1 VIATSRLYGVLA
13 LLAAVGLY
21 AAFEPRF
28 AQPWLGVL
36 CVVILAAV
44 IDAIALMRLEF
55 SSATAEAE
63 DRRDDAIAPDDDG
76 DWKPALKLERR
87 VAGSLALGVQ
97 AEVKLT
103 LRNYAKRS
111 MTVSIWDRPPASVE
125 VEGLP
130 FEVEIPA
137 GRDVELQYWV
147 RPNERGAQTFDS
159 AHVRV
164 LGPLGLLRRQVAIG
178 DESVVRVLP
187 NFKAVSKFALMALAD
202 KVGQLGVRIL
212 RRRGQGLEFSHLREY
227 REGDLTRQIDWKATA
242 RRRKLISREYQ
253 DEKNQH
259 VVALIDCGSRMRAK
273 DGELSHFDHV
283 LNASLLLSHVALS
296 QGDSVA
302 VGTFGGRDVWV
313 PRQRGPRGMNVIL
326 EQIYDLKTTLEP
338 PDFLVAARR
347 LMARQKRR
355 ALVIVVTNLYD
366 EVSEDLLTAVALL
379 KRRHVVLVASLRE
392 DAIEALTEIPVE
404 RHSDA
409 LTVASAHEFNRG
421 RRVIHE
427 SLSSQGVITVDVV
440 PGELSVQLV
449 NRYLE
454 VKRSGLL

>member
-1 VIATSRLYGVLA
+1 VIASSRLYGILFLMAVLG
-13 LLAAVGLY
+13 VY
-21 AAFEPRF
+21 AGFNPTYL
-28 AQPWLGVL
+28 QPWLAALGL
-36 CVVILAAV
+36 ILLV
-44 IDAIALMRLEF
+44 TIIDAIALLRLEF
-55 SSATAEAE
+55 E
-63 DRRDDAIAPDDDG
+63 G
-76 DWKPALKLERR
+76 DPEREKRACLEVERH
-87 VAGSLALGVQ
+87 VAGSLALGVR
-97 AEVKLT
+97 ASVDLNLKNN
-103 LRNYAKRS
+103 RKRS
-111 MTVSIWDRPPASVE
+111 MKAQVWDRPPAKLE
-125 VEGLP
+125 AEGLP
-130 FEVEIPA
+130 FEVEIPP
-137 GRDVELQYWV
+137 GREVALTYWV
-147 RPNERGAQTFDS
+147 RPNERGAQTFEA
-159 AHVRV
+159 AHVRI
-164 LGPLGLLRRQVAIG
+164 LGPTGLLRRQVTLG
-178 DESVVRVLP
+178 GESVVRVLP
-187 NFKAVSKFALMALAD
+187 NFKAVSRYALMALAD
-202 KVGQLGVRIL
+202 KVGQLGVRMM

-227 REGDLTRQIDWKATA
+227 RDGDLTRQIDWKATA

-259 VVALIDCGSRMRAK
+259 VVALIDCGGRMRAK

-366 EVSEDLLTAVALL
+366 EVSEDLMAAVALL
-379 KRRHVVLVASLRE
+379 KRRHLVLVASLRE
-392 DAIEALTEIPVE
+392 DAIEALTELPVN

-409 LTVASAHEFNRG
+409 LTVASAHEFNRA
-421 RRVIHE
+421 RRVVHE
-427 SLSSQGVITVDVV
+427 SLTSQGVLTVDVV
-440 PGELSVQLV
+440 PDELSVQLV

-454 VKRSGLL
+454 VKRAGML